1 MLINFKDC
9 SNIIKILHGTTLKS
23 VYHIGAHEGQ
33 EAQAYYENGVEK
45 VIWFEA
51 NTDLIETLKDNINNY
66 SLDSQIIPYALWNE
80 NTELDFNITNFNQS
94 SSFFEL
100 GKHSEYYPNITVEA
114 KKKIKA
120 FRLDSLLEIGNDF
133 LKWHDFD
140 FINIDTQGSELAILQ
155 GLGKYLSLDSLKG
168 IYLEV
173 NAEQLYKGIPV
184 IGEIDTY
191 LAQFNFL
198 RCKTVWSNA
207 GWGDALYV
215 KPSTTLN
222 F

>member
-1 MLINFKDC
+1 MLIDFKDC
-9 SNIIKILHGTTLKS
+9 SNIIKLIHGTTTEN

-33 EAQAYYENGVEK
+33 EAQAYSEHGVK
-45 VIWFEA
+45 KAIWFEA
-51 NTDLIETLKDNINNY
+51 NTDLIKALESNINKH
-66 SLDSQIIPYALWNE
+66 SLENQIIPYALWNE
-80 NTELDFNITNFNQS
+80 NTELEFNITNHNQS

-100 GKHSEYYPNITVEA
+100 EKHAEYYPNITVER

-120 FRLDSLLEIGNDF
+120 FRLDSLISIGNDF

-140 FINIDTQGSELAILQ
+140 FINIDTQGAELAILK
-155 GLGKYLSLDSLKG
+155 GFGNYLSLESLKG

-184 IGEIDTY
+184 VSEIDAY
-191 LAQFNFL
+191 LAQFNFM

-207 GWGDALYV
+207 GWGDALYI
-215 KPSTTLN
+215 KPSTTFN
-222 F
+222 Y

>member
-1 MLINFKDC
+1 MLIDFKDC
-9 SNIIKILHGTTLKS
+9 SNIIKSLHGTATEYI
-23 VYHIGAHEGQ
+23 YHVGAHEGQ
-33 EAQAYYENGVEK
+33 EAQAYSENGVKK

-51 NTDLIETLKDNINNY
+51 NTDLIDVLNSNIKNYPIDN
-66 SLDSQIIPYALWNE
+66 QIIPYALWNE
-80 NTELDFNITNFNQS
+80 NTELEFNITNHNQS

-100 GKHSEYYPNITVEA
+100 ENHAEYYPGIIVEA

-120 FRLDSLLEIGNDF
+120 FRLDSLIAIGNNF
-133 LKWHDFD
+133 IKWHNFD
-140 FINIDTQGSELAILQ
+140 FINIDTQGAELAILQ
-155 GLGKYLSLDSLKG
+155 GLGNHLSIDSLKG

-173 NAEQLYKGIPV
+173 NSEELYKGIPV
-184 IGEIDTY
+184 VQEIDAY
-191 LAQFNFL
+191 LAKFNFL

-215 KPSTTLN
+215 KSSTTFN

>member
-1 MLINFKDC
+1 LI
-9 SNIIKILHGTTLKS
+9 
-23 VYHIGAHEGQ
+23 
-33 EAQAYYENGVEK
+33 
-45 VIWFEA
+45 
-51 NTDLIETLKDNINNY
+51 
-66 SLDSQIIPYALWNE
+66 
-80 NTELDFNITNFNQS
+80 
-94 SSFFEL
+94 
-100 GKHSEYYPNITVEA
+100 
-114 KKKIKA
+114 
-120 FRLDSLLEIGNDF
+120 EIGNDF